1 MKTGRLLKFHRP
13 GGEVHAYVYREGP
26 LVHAALFVLSRPPG
40 PGSRR
45 ATGTQETMQS
55 FSGGTDMEVEARV
68 RAWIEE
74 HFPRDP

>member
-13 GGEVHAYVYREGP
+13 GGDVHAYVYRDGP
-26 LVHAALFVLSRPPG
+26 LVHAALFVLSPQS
-40 PGSRR
+40 SRS
-45 ATGTQETMQS
+45 TEPMQK
-55 FSGGTDMEVEARV
+55 FSGGNDMEVEASV